1 MRHLGSSIVFVSV
14 ACLLSCSSTSETETP
29 LRAYVGAV
37 ERSTVRVGLATEG
50 GRAEIFFCGDRSNAS
65 THTQWFNVTAAPGAS
80 FQTKVGTW
88 TVDGHYD
95 AGSAAGTVDFGDGG
109 KLAWSAQAQ
118 PTDSVNGLYEGTDE
132 DGGRAGVIIA
142 DVPQGVFI
150 SGPRDEFSQIT
161 PLFPVVK
168 TSQGIAVK
176 FTVGKVERRI
186 NLLPARP

>member
-1 MRHLGSSIVFVSV
+1 MRNLGSSIVFVSV
-14 ACLLSCSSTSETETP
+14 ACLLSCSSTSESETP

-37 ERSTVRVGLATEG
+37 EGSTVRVGVATEG
-50 GRAEIFFCGDRSNAS
+50 GRAEIFFCGDRSNAA

-80 FQTKVGTW
+80 FQTKVGAW
-88 TVDGHYD
+88 TVDGRYD
-95 AGSAAGTVDFGDGG
+95 AGSAAGTVDRGDGV
-109 KLAWSAQAQ
+109 KLAWSAKVQ
-118 PTDSVNGLYEGTDE
+118 PTDSVNGLYEGIDE
-132 DGGRAGVIIA
+132 GGRAGVIIA

-176 FTVGKVERRI
+176 FTVGNVERRL